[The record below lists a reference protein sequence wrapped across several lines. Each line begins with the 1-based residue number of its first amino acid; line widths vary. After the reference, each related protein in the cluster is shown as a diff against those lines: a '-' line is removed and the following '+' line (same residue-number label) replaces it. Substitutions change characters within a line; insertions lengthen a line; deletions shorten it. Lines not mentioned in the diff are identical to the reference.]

1 MRGSLART
9 ATMLLIA
16 AAVAGLLALQTGM
29 VSAHNQT
36 TFLPWSAGAPRG
48 ADVDLGVTTLPL
60 ARNAWQAWSTKD
72 LSSVNAVEQSLHK
85 HLSIVM
91 WYADWTHGRPVESQ
105 LESVSRRGSIPEIT
119 WEPWNALHA
128 VRTQPRYRLAA
139 IIDGRFDPYIRSW
152 AAALARYGKPVRLRF
167 AQEMNGRWYPWSEQA
182 NGNRPHEFV
191 RAWRHVHDI
200 FAHAGATN
208 VEWVWSPAAITMSS
222 EQYPG
227 SRYVDDVSLS
237 LFNGGSQL
245 RYTSWRSFASLVGP
259 SLARLRTIA
268 PGKPIELSEV
278 GCAEP
283 GGNKAAWIA
292 GMFETL
298 RHNPAIKAVIWYDLD
313 KVSDWQIQSSS
324 RALQA
329 FARGAANPRYR

>member
-1 MRGSLART
+1 
-9 ATMLLIA
+9 MLLIA
-16 AAVAGLLALQTGM
+16 VTVAGLLARQTGLIGHH
-29 VSAHNQT
+29 SQT
-36 TFLPWSAGAPRG
+36 TLAPWPSAAPRG

-60 ARNAWQAWSTKD
+60 ARNAWRAWSAND
-72 LSSVNAVEQSLHK
+72 LSSVNAVEQAIHK

-91 WYADWTHGRPVESQ
+91 WYVDWAHGRPVRSQ
-105 LESVSRRGSIPEIT
+105 LESASRRGSIPEIT

-139 IIDGRFDPYIRSW
+139 IVDGRFDPYIRSW
-152 AAALARYGKPVRLRF
+152 ATALARYGKPVRLRF

-200 FAHAGATN
+200 FVRAGATN

-227 SRYVDDVSLS
+227 SRYVDIVSLS

-245 RYTSWRSFASLVGP
+245 RYTRWRSFASLVDP
-259 SLARLRTIA
+259 SLARLRAIA
-268 PGKPIELSEV
+268 PDKPIELSEV
-278 GCAEP
+278 GCAAP
-283 GGNKAAWIA
+283 GGDKAAWIA

-298 RHNPAIKAVIWYDLD
+298 RRTPMIKAVIWYDLA
-313 KVSDWQIQSSS
+313 KVSDWRIQSSS
-324 RALQA
+324 RTSQA
-329 FARGAANPRYR
+329 FALGAANPRYR